1 MKKIHRNIAVLAA
14 AAASILL
21 VSGCVVVADEDSGET
36 GASQQ
41 EVTTAEETATE
52 ESMASEEVEVASSS
66 YGVGDTIDFG
76 GIQYTLNSVTTV
88 LEDAISSP
96 PSEDVYLVLD
106 VTITNNTSE
115 EFSSSSLISFDLK
128 GSDAYTYDLAIFV
141 DTKGSLDVSVP
152 AGDVARGE
160 IAFDVPNL
168 DSYRLSVTPDFLS
181 DSGVFEIL
189 SSDIQ

>member
-1 MKKIHRNIAVLAA
+1 MKKIHRNIAVLIA

-21 VSGCVVVADEDSGET
+21 VSGCVVVADEGSGET
-36 GASQQ
+36 GASQE
-41 EVTTAEETATE
+41 EVASSEETSTE
-52 ESMASEEVEVASSS
+52 ESAATEEVEVASSS

-96 PSEDVYLVLD
+96 PTEDVYLVLD

-115 EFSSSSLISFDLK
+115 EFSSSSLISFELK

-168 DSYRLSVTPDFLS
+168 DSYRLSVTPDFLT

>member
-1 MKKIHRNIAVLAA
+1 MKKIHHNIAVLSA

-21 VSGCVVVADEDSGET
+21 MSGCVVVADEDSGET

-52 ESMASEEVEVASSS
+52 ESTASEEVEVASSS

-141 DTKGSLDVSVP
+141 DTKGSMDVSVP

>member
-1 MKKIHRNIAVLAA
+1 MIKTHLKFSSLLAT
-14 AAASILL
+14 AASILL
-21 VSGCVVVADEDSGET
+21 VSGCVVVADEGAGDT
-36 GASQQ
+36 GTSQE
-41 EVTTAEETATE
+41 EVSTSEETSTE
-52 ESMASEEVEVASSS
+52 ESTATEEVEVASSS

-106 VTITNNTSE
+106 LTITNNTSE

-141 DTKGSLDVSVP
+141 DTRGSLDVSVP

-160 IAFDVPNL
+160 IAFDVPLL
-168 DSYRLSVTPDFLS
+168 DSYRLSVTPDFLT
-181 DSGVFEIL
+181 DSAVFEIL
-189 SSDIQ
+189 SSDIE

>member
-1 MKKIHRNIAVLAA
+1 MKKIHHNIAVLSA

-21 VSGCVVVADEDSGET
+21 MSGCVVVADEDSGET

-52 ESMASEEVEVASSS
+52 ESTASEEVEVASSS

>member
-1 MKKIHRNIAVLAA
+1 MINTHLKFSSLLAT
-14 AAASILL
+14 AASILL
-21 VSGCVVVADEDSGET
+21 VSGCVVVADEGAGDT
-36 GASQQ
+36 GASQE
-41 EVTTAEETATE
+41 EVASSEETYTE
-52 ESMASEEVEVASSS
+52 ESTATEEVEVASSS

-96 PSEDVYLVLD
+96 PTEDVYLVLD
-106 VTITNNTSE
+106 LTITNNTSE

-141 DTKGSLDVSVP
+141 DTRGSLDVSVP

-160 IAFDVPNL
+160 IAFDVPLL
-168 DSYRLSVTPDFLS
+168 DSYRLSVTPDFLT
-181 DSGVFEIL
+181 DSAVFEIL
-189 SSDIQ
+189 SSDIE

>member
-1 MKKIHRNIAVLAA
+1 MKKIHHNIAALSA

-21 VSGCVVVADEDSGET
+21 MSGCVVVADEDSGET

-52 ESMASEEVEVASSS
+52 ESTASEEVEVASSS